1 MLNTQ
6 LVRELIEKGDFS
18 GVKEAMEKSMAEGS
32 QTFEQALAAMV
43 IDGIVSREE
52 ALAYADS
59 PTNLLWRLENDSS
72 LRKQAAPAE
81 EVEDDTPSFTEIT
94 LDVDSPR

>member
-1 MLNTQ
+1 
-6 LVRELIEKGDFS
+6 
-18 GVKEAMEKSMAEGS
+18 
-32 QTFEQALAAMV
+32 MV